1 MHFVYK
7 LDRLLQSVRVLEEN
21 SYVTKIFLFLTYF
34 ISKNFVHL
42 ICTIQSH
49 ILKFQHILTSFVI
62 FHAFNDFFASNDHKI
77 EKAVQINSKNVETW
91 HGIIISPT

>member
-21 SYVTKIFLFLTYF
+21 SYVTKTFLFLTYF
-34 ISKNFVHL
+34 ISKLIVHL

-62 FHAFNDFFASNDHKI
+62 FHAFDDFFALNDPKI
-77 EKAVQINSKNVETW
+77 EKTLQMNFKNIETW